1 MDLEDS
7 LLTEREEVEVP
18 DVDALRLVLT
28 LRLLLVVDTLRLL
41 LVELPVLVLTLRLLL
56 VAATLRLPLL
66 VLAATLRLLPV
77 PLLFAVEVLT
87 LRLFAVFDAT
97 LTLRL
102 PLGSAGPTERPARFL
117 SHPPLTLRLGV

>member
-7 LLTEREEVEVP
+7 LLTEREEVEVLT
-18 DVDALRLVLT
+18 LRLLLVVLLLTLRLLLVVATLRLLVVLLLT

-41 LVELPVLVLTLRLLL
+41 LV
-56 VAATLRLPLL
+56 
-66 VLAATLRLLPV
+66 
-77 PLLFAVEVLT
+77 LLFAVVDT

>member
-18 DVDALRLVLT
+18 DADALRLVLT

-41 LVELPVLVLTLRLLL
+41 LVELPVLTLRLLL
-56 VAATLRLPLL
+56 VAATLRLPLP